1 MKLLS
6 VFLQNFLY
14 PVCSDKTNRIDVG
27 FWYDN
32 PVICIIFADI
42 KAKLFE

>member
-14 PVCSDKTNRIDVG
+14 PVCSDKRIDVG

-32 PVICIIFADI
+32 PVICIIFAGI